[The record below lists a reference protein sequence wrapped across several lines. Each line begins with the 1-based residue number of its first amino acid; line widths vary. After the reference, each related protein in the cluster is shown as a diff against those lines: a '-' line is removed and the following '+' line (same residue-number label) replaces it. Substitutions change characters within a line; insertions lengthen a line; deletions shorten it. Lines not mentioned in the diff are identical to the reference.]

1 MLTKH
6 FRSELFDDSD
16 NVQTMNYLIYKL
28 SAIIVLHLHL
38 IDIEDG
44 NNSILSHVFI
54 CDFLLRRRLLPQT
67 DKEKY
72 ENKVETS
79 ISEKTYHE

>member
-1 MLTKH
+1 
-6 FRSELFDDSD
+6 
-16 NVQTMNYLIYKL
+16 MNYLIYKL

-38 IDIEDG
+38 IDIEGG

-54 CDFLLRRRLLPQT
+54 FCDFLLRRRLLPQT
-67 DKEKY
+67 NKGKS

-79 ISEKTYHE
+79 NSEKKIS